1 MTLGRFDD
9 GDISDPEPG
18 GYGLRGSHQYERLAK
33 AIEKDRPSALQSTSW
48 GIGQIMGENFALAG
62 FNSVDE
68 MVTAMSESED
78 QQLGAMG
85 EFLLNS
91 RLNVPLQT
99 HDWTSFARGYNGPH
113 YAINRYD
120 IRLNGEFQK
129 YSVGS
134 LPDLNVRAAQL
145 YLAYLGF
152 HPGPLTASL
161 ASRLCQRSRNS
172 GQIKDYL
179 ISAR

>member
-1 MTLGRFDD
+1 LGRFDD

-48 GIGQIMGENFALAG
+48 GIGQIMGENFVLAG

-120 IRLNGEFQK
+120 
-129 YSVGS
+129 
-134 LPDLNVRAAQL
+134 LNVRAAQL